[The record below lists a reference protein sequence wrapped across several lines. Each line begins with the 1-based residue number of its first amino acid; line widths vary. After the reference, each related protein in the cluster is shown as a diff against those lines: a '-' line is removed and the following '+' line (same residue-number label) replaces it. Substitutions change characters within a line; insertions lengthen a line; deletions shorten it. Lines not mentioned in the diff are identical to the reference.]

1 MQQNNKRELSQFYNN
16 QHIINI
22 ENINGKNDQNIF
34 TQPELGINQKRE
46 FGTDITTNIINIQS
60 QNTQNNKQSVS
71 IIIYSTVFCNKRK
84 YFATKY

>member
-1 MQQNNKRELSQFYNN
+1 MQQNNKRELIGTQFFNN
-16 QHIINI
+16 QHIINF

-46 FGTDITTNIINIQS
+46 FGKDITTNILNIQS
-60 QNTQNNKQSVS
+60 QNHKQSVS